1 MSAFSQDLNPSF
13 KTCSDT
19 ESIARPPDFPAG
31 PDLEQDGGEA
41 VHDWKSHVL
50 IVVEM
55 EYMLSLEVWCNCLHA
70 LEKEGSCSVVTGAFQ
85 QSMLE
90 AVLGVHI
97 AQVTCWVGDVGH
109 IHANSLSLVG
119 RMLWNNC
126 QRNDKSSEGSPGV
139 TARCHIISQF
149 LSGKLSSALEGL
161 KISVPL
167 LSTM

>member
-19 ESIARPPDFPAG
+19 ENIARPPDFPAG
-31 PDLEQDGGEA
+31 PDLEQDGGED

-50 IVVEM
+50 VDIVVEM

-109 IHANSLSLVG
+109 IHAKQSLSG
-119 RMLWNNC
+119 R
-126 QRNDKSSEGSPGV
+126 QDVVE
-139 TARCHIISQF
+139 
-149 LSGKLSSALEGL
+149 
-161 KISVPL
+161 
-167 LSTM
+167 